1 MFKSL
6 VLLCVR
12 LYIGVNLLYVA
23 QQGGLAKYNSGSQH
37 VADTVIKN
45 LGPPFASQALFF
57 AYCSI
62 AAELCGSIGVILGFW
77 SRLSGLLIACN
88 FAVACYAHTQ
98 VWGQDLDSILYNDN
112 NVHGAFIYL
121 VAGLFIWAAG
131 SGAFAV
137 DSLLSGLCNSKDKE
151 D

>member
-23 QQGGLAKYNSGSQH
+23 QQGGLAKYNSGAQH

-98 VWGQDLDSILYNDN
+98 VWGQDLDSIFYNDN
-112 NVHGAFIYL
+112 NVHGALIYL

-137 DSLLSGLCNSKDKE
+137 DSLLSGLGNSKDKE